1 MSMIFVQQLGHGA
14 DVVLVHGWGLHG
26 GILEGL
32 AHELMSSYRVT
43 LVDLPGHGRSR
54 LMPGDE
60 LSRESILQSLSE
72 VTPKN
77 ATWIGWSLG
86 GMLAMEMAL
95 TKPQRV
101 SGLITFATS
110 PRFVRSDDWPH
121 AMQPQLLAKFAE
133 QLTQDWQGTLQDF
146 LALQMLGTDNARKH
160 IRYLQEHM
168 LRYGE
173 PDRAALECGLKILQ
187 QTDLRDRLAD
197 LQCPSLFIYGELD
210 RLVPPAV
217 AGDIQRLLPSAN
229 VAVVPRAG
237 HAPFISHFDD
247 AVERIRH
254 FLALLTSTTSAQAL

>member
-1 MSMIFVQQLGHGA
+1 MSMTFVQQAGRGA

-43 LVDLPGHGRSR
+43 IVDLPGHGRSR

-60 LSRESILQSLSE
+60 LNRQSILQSLSE
-72 VTPKN
+72 VTPQT

-95 TKPQRV
+95 TAPQRV

-110 PRFVRSDDWPH
+110 PRFVRSDDWPN
-121 AMQPQLLAKFAE
+121 AMQPEQLAGFAE
-133 QLTQDWQGTLQDF
+133 QLTRDWQGTLKNF
-146 LALQMLGTDNARKH
+146 LALQMLGSDGAREH

-173 PDRAALECGLKILQ
+173 PNRAALECGLEILQ
-187 QTDLRDRLAD
+187 QTDLRDRLAE
-197 LQCPSLFIYGELD
+197 LQCPSLFVYGELD
-210 RLVPPAV
+210 RLVPAAV
-217 AGDIQRLLPSAN
+217 AGDIRRLLPNAG
-229 VAVVPRAG
+229 VVVVPHAG

-247 AVERIRH
+247 AVKRIRH
-254 FLALLTSTTSAQAL
+254 FLMRLASSAGAQAS